1 MQERLSRETTPARA
15 EVLWTTTYI
24 LMGLRYSEEFAA
36 RLLEGVRSMEES
48 VTYQAILRKGM
59 ARGAV
64 EELRK
69 TLLRQ
74 GGKRFGAADP
84 ATAAAVEAIADLER
98 LERLS
103 ERLLEVNSWPELLTA
118 S

>member
-1 MQERLSRETTPARA
+1 MQERLKRETTPVRV

-24 LMGLRYSEEFAA
+24 LMGLRYSEELAA
-36 RLLEGVRSMEES
+36 RLLQGVRDMEES
-48 VTYQAILRKGM
+48 VTFQAIIRKGM

-74 GGKRFGAADP
+74 GRSALAPDA
-84 ATAAAVEAIADLER
+84 ATAAALEAIGDLKR

-103 ERLLEVNSWPELLTA
+103 ERLLDVTSWVELLATP
-118 S
+118 